1 MSNDFD
7 PLAAISAMAGQPGTI
22 PEIRISAADRPPGDR
37 RREEPQAESGPTA
50 ARAPLLKRAG
60 KTGATLAACALAGL
74 AGWGL
79 YGVVAP
85 QSAGWLDAIAAKTA
99 QLTRAAGRSRSRDAE
114 AASGDRG
121 LAEEGGGARE
131 VARSA
136 HTKSLATLEKS
147 LGALEG
153 MNRRIDEAKTETKT
167 EIDALSGRV
176 AALQQETNAKLSE
189 LSAAHPRKKRAAEA
203 AESKGQP
210 ASERLHQHT
219 AARRNDAFDP
229 SQHPGAPGAPRPL
242 SVP

>member
-7 PLAAISAMAGQPGTI
+7 PLAAVSAMAGQPGDF

-50 ARAPLLKRAG
+50 ARTRLLKRAG

-79 YGVVAP
+79 YGVVVP
-85 QSAGWLDAIAAKTA
+85 QSAGWFDFIANKTA
-99 QLTRAAGRSRSRDAE
+99 QLSAPPVDLVPVTQKLQAEIEALQRKVEALEKSRSAN
-114 AASGDRG
+114 
-121 LAEEGGGARE
+121 
-131 VARSA
+131 
-136 HTKSLATLEKS
+136 TKSLASVEKS
-147 LGALEG
+147 LGSLDG
-153 MNRRIDEAKTETKT
+153 MNRRIDETKTETKA

-189 LSAAHPRKKRAAEA
+189 LSAAQPARKRGARPVENRAAP
-203 AESKGQP
+203 AEPRQ
-210 ASERLHQHT
+210 RQ

-242 SVP
+242 GAP

>member
-7 PLAAISAMAGQPGTI
+7 PLAAVSATAAQLGDV

-37 RREEPQAESGPTA
+37 RREEPLADSGSA
-50 ARAPLLKRAG
+50 APLLKRAG
-60 KTGATLAACALAGL
+60 KTGAALAACALAGL

-99 QLTRAAGRSRSRDAE
+99 QLTAPPVDLVPVTQKLQAEIEALQKKVEALEKSR
-114 AASGDRG
+114 G
-121 LAEEGGGARE
+121 
-131 VARSA
+131 A